1 MCLCLH
7 LPFPHFPPPQTCFT
21 SDSLKDDYFLKKM
34 FLKMIYRKIAAAYYR
49 NYSQSP
55 AAAMH
60 EALFS
65 ALVSTAVS
73 QEEKVP
79 CVADGQVRTA
89 I

>member
-1 MCLCLH
+1 
-7 LPFPHFPPPQTCFT
+7 
-21 SDSLKDDYFLKKM
+21 
-34 FLKMIYRKIAAAYYR
+34 MIYRKTAAAYYR
-49 NYSQSP
+49 NYSRSP
-55 AAAMH
+55 AAALH
-60 EALFS
+60 EALFT